1 MVLFTDQVFRNCLWQ
16 KLGRKQ
22 PNAAESFSHLAE
34 RSLREKQS
42 LAECLRS
49 SATCFYYNIAKAVLV
64 SRVKSII
71 VSPYKECHPLCF
83 VKITY
88 T

>member
-1 MVLFTDQVFRNCLWQ
+1 MLFTDQVFRNCLWQ

-22 PNAAESFSHLAE
+22 PNAAESFNHLAE
-34 RSLREKQS
+34 QS
-42 LAECLRS
+42 LAEWLRS
-49 SATCFYYNIAKAVLV
+49 SATCSCYNIAQAVLV

-71 VSPYKECHPLCF
+71 VPPYKRCHPLCF